1 MEARVASEPGDRG
14 VFKGLS
20 ENPQNTDINTVIE
33 FCGKLRF
40 PAFSP

>member
-1 MEARVASEPGDRG
+1 MEARVATDPGDLG
-14 VFKGLS
+14 VFLGLS
-20 ENPQNTDINTVIE
+20 EDLQYTDIKLVIG

>member
-1 MEARVASEPGDRG
+1 MEARVATDQGDRG

-20 ENPQNTDINTVIE
+20 ENPQNTDTNIDTG

>member
-1 MEARVASEPGDRG
+1 MEALVATDLVDLG

-20 ENPQNTDINTVIE
+20 EDPQNTDTKIVTGL
-33 FCGKLRF
+33 CGKLRF